1 MCASGL
7 CTHLLSLA
15 RDWLGAVRSAERK
28 IPRAVLLQQ
37 NLRAAHRPVARPRP
51 VHEPEIDDFNLQ
63 RSQAHLEALERLIVA
78 VVLAPVLRGDED
90 VLTLQL
96 SLCKLGREAP
106 VVSPVRSVGQ
116 SVSRSPVVR
125 RARAVRGAN
134 SRSHGSLRLLVVVDE
149 RRVDG
154 AVAKLQRVA
163 DRALRVLR
171 VFELREACVSV
182 STACTSDR
190 ATLLRRART
199 CVPCRCRGPPTA
211 SARPPEAR
219 RSH

>member
-106 VVSPVRSVGQ
+106 VVVASAVSRSVGQ
-116 SVSRSPVVR
+116 PIASGE
-125 RARAVRGAN
+125 AGA
-134 SRSHGSLRLLVVVDE
+134 G
-149 RRVDG
+149 
-154 AVAKLQRVA
+154 
-163 DRALRVLR
+163 
-171 VFELREACVSV
+171 
-182 STACTSDR
+182 
-190 ATLLRRART
+190 
-199 CVPCRCRGPPTA
+199 
-211 SARPPEAR
+211 SARRQLTLPRLSPSFDCCR
-219 RSH
+219 